1 MKKIKEKEWKKIH
14 VCLCYSLYSQVIGGV
29 ELNIRK
35 ISEYLVNKGYK
46 VTVLC
51 SDKDNKNKK
60 EETINGVKVIYV
72 KSYFNIFKVPFAPLY
87 WYELSKIKP
96 DLIHA
101 FGTMPSFSDVSII
114 YAKIFKIP
122 CLLSYR
128 FDGNA
133 ESLIGQFFA
142 YIYNSTIN
150 KIVVKLADKITTTGI
165 SYASTSLVL
174 KGIMDK
180 VTIITNGVDLKLFN
194 AELNKKN
201 NRYSLPEGKIILWV
215 GRFVRYKGLEYL
227 IKAMEYVHEGTLII
241 IGSGKLEKK
250 LKKLTK
256 KENLTKKIQFIGH
269 VYNKELPYFYQK
281 AYVYVLSSI
290 TRGENCTNSSTE
302 AMSCGTPVIA
312 SDLPGVRDLITDNV
326 GFRVQPKDSRGIA
339 EKINYLFANETIRER
354 MSKEGVR
361 KAQNYSW
368 GKVNK
373 KYLDLYKEL
382 LHIV

>member
-1 MKKIKEKEWKKIH
+1 MKKKIH
-14 VCLCYSLYSQVIGGV
+14 ICLCYHLYTPISGGV
-29 ELNIRK
+29 ELNMQK
-35 ISEYLVNKGYK
+35 ISEYLINKGYK

-51 SDKDNKNKK
+51 SDKYNKNKK

-72 KSYFNIFKVPFAPLY
+72 KAYFDIFKVPFAPLY
-87 WYELSKIKP
+87 WYEFSKMKP

-101 FGTMPSFSDVSII
+101 FGTSPGFSDVSII

-174 KGIMDK
+174 KSIMDK
-180 VTIITNGVDLKLFN
+180 VTIITNGIDLKLFN
-194 AELNKKN
+194 RVLNKKKGG
-201 NRYSLPEGKIILWV
+201 YSLPKGKIILWV
-215 GRFVRYKGLEYL
+215 GRFVKYKGLGYL
-227 IKAMEYVHEGTLII
+227 IKSMKYVPEGTLII
-241 IGSGKLEKK
+241 IGSGVLEKK
-250 LKKLTK
+250 LKELTK
-256 KENLTKKIQFIGH
+256 KENLRKKIQFIGH
-269 VYNKELPYFYQK
+269 IDNEELPYFYHK

-290 TRGENCTNSSTE
+290 TRGENCTNSSLE

-373 KYLDLYKEL
+373 KYLDLYKKL
-382 LHIV
+382 LHVV

>member
-1 MKKIKEKEWKKIH
+1 MKNKIH
-14 VCLCYSLYSQVIGGV
+14 ICLCYHLYTPISGGV
-29 ELNIRK
+29 ELNMQK
-35 ISEYLVNKGYK
+35 ISEYLINKSYK

-51 SDKDNKNKK
+51 SDKNNKNKK

-72 KSYFNIFKVPFAPLY
+72 KAYFNIFKVPFAPLY
-87 WYELSKIKP
+87 WYELSKMKP

-101 FGTMPSFSDVSII
+101 FGTSPGFSDVSII

-133 ESLIGQFFA
+133 ESLLGQFFA
-142 YIYNSTIN
+142 YIYNSIIN

-180 VTIITNGVDLKLFN
+180 VTIITNGIDLKLFN
-194 AELNKKN
+194 RALNKKKGG
-201 NRYSLPEGKIILWV
+201 YSLPKGKIILWV
-215 GRFVRYKGLEYL
+215 GRFVKYKGLGYL
-227 IKAMEYVHEGTLII
+227 IKSMKYVPEGTLII
-241 IGSGKLEKK
+241 IGSGVLEKK
-250 LKKLTK
+250 LKELTK
-256 KENLTKKIQFIGH
+256 KKNLRKKIQFIGH
-269 VYNKELPYFYQK
+269 IDNEELPYFYHK

-290 TRGENCTNSSTE
+290 TRGENCTNSSLE

-382 LHIV
+382 LHVV

>member
-1 MKKIKEKEWKKIH
+1 MKNKIH
-14 VCLCYSLYSQVIGGV
+14 ICLCYHLYTPISGGV
-29 ELNIRK
+29 ELNMQK
-35 ISEYLVNKGYK
+35 ISEYLINKGYK

-51 SDKDNKNKK
+51 SDKNNKNKK

-72 KSYFNIFKVPFAPLY
+72 KAYFNIFKVPFAPLY
-87 WYELSKIKP
+87 WYGFSKMKP

-101 FGTMPSFSDVSII
+101 FGTSPGFSDVSII

-133 ESLIGQFFA
+133 ESLMGQFFA

-180 VTIITNGVDLKLFN
+180 VTIITNGIDLKLFN
-194 AELNKKN
+194 RTLNKKKGG
-201 NRYSLPEGKIILWV
+201 YSLPKGKIILWV
-215 GRFVRYKGLEYL
+215 GRFVKYKGLRYL
-227 IKAMEYVHEGTLII
+227 IKSMKYVPEGTLII
-241 IGSGKLEKK
+241 IGSGVLEKK
-250 LKKLTK
+250 LKELTK
-256 KENLTKKIQFIGH
+256 KENLRKKIQFIGH
-269 VYNKELPYFYQK
+269 IDNEELPYFYHK

-290 TRGENCTNSSTE
+290 TRGENCTNSSLE

-339 EKINYLFANETIRER
+339 EKINYLFANETMRER

-382 LHIV
+382 LHVV

>member
-1 MKKIKEKEWKKIH
+1 
-14 VCLCYSLYSQVIGGV
+14 
-29 ELNIRK
+29 
-35 ISEYLVNKGYK
+35 
-46 VTVLC
+46 
-51 SDKDNKNKK
+51 
-60 EETINGVKVIYV
+60 
-72 KSYFNIFKVPFAPLY
+72 
-87 WYELSKIKP
+87 
-96 DLIHA
+96 
-101 FGTMPSFSDVSII
+101 MPGFSDVSII

-142 YIYNSTIN
+142 YIYNLTIN

-194 AELNKKN
+194 GELNKKKYE
-201 NRYSLPEGKIILWV
+201 YSLPEGKIILWV

-227 IKAMEYVHEGTLII
+227 IKAMKYVHEGTLVI
-241 IGSGKLEKK
+241 IGFGALEKK
-250 LKKLTK
+250 LKELVE

-269 VYNKELPYFYQK
+269 VYNEELPYFYHK

-312 SDLPGVRDLITDNV
+312 SDLPGVRDLVTDNV
-326 GFRVQPKDSRGIA
+326 GFRVQLKDSRGIA
-339 EKINYLFANETIRER
+339 EKINYLFVNETIRER

-368 GKVNK
+368 EKVNK

-382 LHIV
+382 LHIEQ